1 MYYRGDTPQT
11 PGRGVAP
18 SGLPPLATDFPRDE
32 RSIVKTAN
40 EDSPARALARRQGLS
55 MAIERVLPD
64 VYRIGMGYVSAYV
77 IAQEEVTVI
86 DTGLPKHREIILK
99 AASQAGRK
107 AEEVKHILLTH
118 HHADH
123 TGSLAELLA
132 ATSAKAYIHPLDA
145 AVVRGEKPAPRP
157 NRDIM
162 AGKILGPLMARI
174 TPKLQ
179 PIEALEET
187 NDGDEVPAAGG
198 IKAIHTPGHTAGH
211 LSFLWPHNG
220 GVLFAGDA
228 AGNVLFGPRPPVG
241 ALGGMFTEDMA
252 QAKASFRKLA
262 QLEFD
267 VACFGHGGP
276 IKGKAHAAFRREV
289 EKLAK

>member
-1 MYYRGDTPQT
+1 
-11 PGRGVAP
+11 
-18 SGLPPLATDFPRDE
+18 
-32 RSIVKTAN
+32 
-40 EDSPARALARRQGLS
+40 